1 MNNLSQRI
9 ITSAILLL
17 ILSISL
23 FYNKYIWLFTLI
35 LVSLV
40 LFIEFNN
47 LVNKIWKKKRNTIAI
62 INIFSLLFLVIL
74 IFVSFEEH
82 HASLT
87 LLYSSSIEIPVKLL
101 FTFLICIFSDTGGY
115 VIGNLFGGRKLTK
128 ISPNKTIS
136 GSIGSFVFSLLP
148 ILMLFYLYEFYD
160 TKNYFSIEALKNYFY
175 LIPICLFLSLI
186 CQMGDLF
193 ISYFKRKAKV
203 KNTGSVLPGHGG
215 LLDRVDGVIFVLP
228 AAYLIDKIFF

>member
-1 MNNLSQRI
+1 MNNLSKRI
-9 ITSAILLL
+9 ITSIILIF

-35 LVSLV
+35 FVSLV

-47 LVNKIWKKKRNTIAI
+47 LVNKIWKKEKKNILKF
-62 INIFSLLFLVIL
+62 NIFSSLFLLIL
-74 IFVSFEEH
+74 IYVSYESYDNPPTVLVF
-82 HASLT
+82 
-87 LLYSSSIEIPVKLL
+87 II
-101 FTFLICIFSDTGGY
+101 LICIFSDTGGY
-115 VIGNLFGGRKLTK
+115 LIGNLIGGKKLTK

-136 GSIGSFVFSLLP
+136 GSIGSFLFSLMP
-148 ILMLFYLYEFYD
+148 IVIFWGLYNFTNDLSFKAE
-160 TKNYFSIEALKNYFY
+160 NSLK

-186 CQMGDLF
+186 CQLGDLF

-203 KNTGSVLPGHGG
+203 EDTGSILPGHGG
-215 LLDRVDGVIFVLP
+215 LLDRIDGIIFVLP